1 MDITMDKVLMLLIL
15 YFTATIDATHSTGK
29 YDSNINGLYPISYY
43 YLSNVV
49 ELYPLSK
56 YIHIL

>member
-1 MDITMDKVLMLLIL
+1 MDKFLVLLIL